1 MFLVLAVVGVAV
13 CLAMLIAIVMLAR
26 GERDS
31 TPASP
36 KLGGAR
42 RVCRLAGIAVGA
54 VAVWFVGGFGTLGE
68 GALLA
73 GPVFGLCVLAGVL
86 LGELLAPRP
95 GGPVRVAGLRVRR
108 FWDFAPRRGGMATAL
123 ATGALLAL
131 SITGTA
137 TATDS
142 GNAARRALAIECSD
156 QVQAGSPYPGWFYAR
171 TALLALAIGLV
182 ATLVVLRRIARSPW
196 PTDDADDAA
205 ESALRRRSAE
215 AAIGGYGVLV
225 VTMVAGFAGTAFG
238 TIMNV
243 GCSGAASLNVA
254 ATAFGFASLF
264 ALLCVFVYLV
274 RLVAPP
280 TWSRA

>member
-1 MFLVLAVVGVAV
+1 MFLVPAVVAVAV
-13 CLAMLIAIVMLAR
+13 CFAMLTAIVLLAR

-36 KLGGAR
+36 RLGGAR
-42 RVCRLAGIAVGA
+42 RACRLAGIAVGA
-54 VAVWFVGGFGTLGE
+54 VAVWLVGGLGTVGE
-68 GALLA
+68 GSLLA

-108 FWDFAPRRGGMATAL
+108 FWDFAPRRGGVAAAL

-131 SITGTA
+131 SFAGTA

-142 GNAARRALAIECSD
+142 GDATGRVLTVTCSD
-156 QVQAGSPYPGWFYAR
+156 ETFPSSPYPGWFYTH
-171 TALLALAIGLV
+171 TALLALVIGLV

-196 PTDDADDAA
+196 PIDEAADAA

-215 AAIGGYGVLV
+215 AAVAGYGVLV

-238 TIMNV
+238 IIMNV
-243 GCSGAASLNVA
+243 GCPGAASLNVA
-254 ATAFGFASLF
+254 ATAFGFALLF
-264 ALLCVFVYLV
+264 ALLCFVVYLV
-274 RLVAPP
+274 RLAAPP
-280 TWSRA
+280 TWSQS